1 MQIDRR
7 EKESGKN
14 SEKQIKEET
23 KKKSIY
29 MYIH

>member
-7 EKESGKN
+7 EKEEGKN

-29 MYIH
+29 LYIH

>member
-7 EKESGKN
+7 EKEEGKN

>member
-1 MQIDRR
+1 MQTDIR
-7 EKESGKN
+7 EKEEGKN